1 MPAKVETDYEVLIDC
16 LERGMDS
23 REIGEVFGCSNV
35 TIENRIAQIQ
45 KSQGV
50 LMRYRAIQ
58 SLQLTSLQASV
69 LEAITPEKIA
79 EAPLKDF
86 VVAYKILKDHEL
98 TLEGKPNEIKG
109 LVSYLIQLEKEEAN
123 LVQAPSPNPGDRS
136 SNAIIDLPSI
146 SLPPLSGAPRSIEDD
161 YIPNL

>member
-23 REIGEVFGCSNV
+23 REVAEVFNCSKV
-35 TIENRIAQIQ
+35 TIENRIAEIQ
-45 KSQGV
+45 KSQGI

-58 SLQLTSLQASV
+58 SLQLTSLQAQV

-79 EAPLKDF
+79 EAPLKDL

-98 TLEGKPNEIKG
+98 TIEGKPNEIKG
-109 LVSYLIQLEKEEAN
+109 LVSYLVQLEKEEAN
-123 LVQAPSPNPGDRS
+123 LLMRPGDANLASIPPPNPSLPGP
-136 SNAIIDLPSI
+136 AIATTPEPEQDDDLP
-146 SLPPLSGAPRSIEDD
+146 
-161 YIPNL
+161 NL

>member
-79 EAPLKDF
+79 EAPLKDL

-98 TLEGKPNEIKG
+98 TIEGKPNEIKG

-123 LVQAPSPNPGDRS
+123 LVQAPSPNPGDS
-136 SNAIIDLPSI
+136 TTGPVIDIPSI
-146 SLPPLSGAPRSIEDD
+146 TLPTLSRSAPVTDED